1 MFTVIISLIDR
12 LSQKIKLEPQTG
24 RHLQEKKKKKLTYKF
39 EESVKIKTVQSEVD
53 CLRERMSSFLGEV
66 FLQMNEKLTGT

>member
-1 MFTVIISLIDR
+1 MFTIIISLIDR

-24 RHLQEKKKKKLTYKF
+24 RHLQEKKKKLTYKF

-53 CLRERMSSFLGEV
+53 CLRERVSSFLGEV
-66 FLQMNEKLTGT
+66 FLQMNENLTGT